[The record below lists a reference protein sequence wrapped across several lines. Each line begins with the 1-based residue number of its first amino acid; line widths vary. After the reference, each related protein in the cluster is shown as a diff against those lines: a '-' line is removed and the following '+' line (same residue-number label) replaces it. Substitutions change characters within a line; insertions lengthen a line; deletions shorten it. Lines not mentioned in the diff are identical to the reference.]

1 MARLTNTPQQQLQF
15 DLERRKSYSFR
26 CVLLNADRSPLD
38 LTNCKLRFVMKA
50 REYDNDLYDTTN
62 VIVNHEAR
70 ILSPESGEA
79 TFACLAGVSGGIA
92 GILASVK
99 GADKL
104 LVIDGCPVA
113 CAKKTVDAAGL
124 AGYRY
129 QVVTDTGVKKV
140 HAFQLDEADIQKTVA
155 ASRAKLA

>member
-1 MARLTNTPQQQLQF
+1 MTEQKCACGCTKETRIVLACAGASNVGQISSEAAKRL
-15 DLERRKSYSFR
+15 D
-26 CVLLNADRSPLD
+26 A
-38 LTNCKLRFVMKA
+38 A
-50 REYDNDLYDTTN
+50 
-62 VIVNHEAR
+62 
-70 ILSPESGEA
+70 GEA
-79 TFACLAGVSGGIA
+79 TFACLAGVSGAIA

-124 AGYRY
+124 AGYRH

-140 HAFQLDEADIQKTVA
+140 HAFQLAEADIQKSVEA
-155 ASRAKLA
+155 GRAKLA

>member
-1 MARLTNTPQQQLQF
+1 MNDAKCACGCAKETRIVLACAGASNVGQLSSEAAKRL
-15 DLERRKSYSFR
+15 D
-26 CVLLNADRSPLD
+26 A
-38 LTNCKLRFVMKA
+38 A
-50 REYDNDLYDTTN
+50 
-62 VIVNHEAR
+62 
-70 ILSPESGEA
+70 GEA

-99 GADKL
+99 GGDKL

-140 HAFQLDEADIQKTVA
+140 HAFQLDETDIQKTVDA
-155 ASRAKLA
+155 GRAKLNS